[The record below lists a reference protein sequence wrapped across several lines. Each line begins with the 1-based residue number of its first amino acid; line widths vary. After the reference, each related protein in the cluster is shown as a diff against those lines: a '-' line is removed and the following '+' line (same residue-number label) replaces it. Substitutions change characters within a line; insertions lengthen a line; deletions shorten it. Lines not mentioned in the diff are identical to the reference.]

1 MIAPLYALAP
11 RAETALWIQST
22 FIALAAL
29 PLFFL
34 ARRRLGAWSACLVA
48 LGYLLYPLV
57 HGPNLYD
64 FHFITMTPFF
74 IWTSVVLLEARR
86 DWLAAATIACSLL
99 IREDAAAGVAMIGAY
114 LIMTRQRAR
123 VGLLLGAIGCTYV
136 LLMKL
141 VIMPG
146 GLGHAGSFVQIYR
159 GLLPKGAD
167 GFGAVV
173 GTVLANPAFAFK
185 TLLTSDKL
193 VYVLQIATPLAFL
206 PWLRPIGWVCSLPG
220 VLFCLLVTH
229 ALPLIEISFQ
239 YTPHWTTYLF
249 LALIVNVEWL
259 EHGAQNEA
267 PNALPT
273 GVSAGAMPP
282 TGELGVARKHA
293 ALATFALCMLLG
305 SHQFGAILQQN
316 TARAGYG
323 AFVFGTTK
331 AQEADYAAL
340 RALVAQVP
348 KDARIVASE
357 TIVPHVS
364 NRRYAY
370 TLRIGVFDAD
380 YLLAVTEGVLSDE
393 RKRLQGE
400 LRGHR
405 FGVVDVRRRF
415 VLMRRGADAA
425 RNAAVLR
432 TLR

>member
-1 MIAPLYALAP
+1 
-11 RAETALWIQST
+11 
-22 FIALAAL
+22 
-29 PLFFL
+29 
-34 ARRRLGAWSACLVA
+34 
-48 LGYLLYPLV
+48 
-57 HGPNLYD
+57 
-64 FHFITMTPFF
+64 
-74 IWTSVVLLEARR
+74 
-86 DWLAAATIACSLL
+86 
-99 IREDAAAGVAMIGAY
+99 
-114 LIMTRQRAR
+114 
-123 VGLLLGAIGCTYV
+123 
-136 LLMKL
+136 MKL

-146 GLGHAGSFVQIYR
+146 GLGHAGSFVEIYR

-267 PNALPT
+267 PPRTRSAIPE

-282 TGELGVARKHA
+282 LTELGTARKHA

-331 AQEADYAAL
+331 AQEADYTAL

-380 YLLAVTEGVLSDE
+380 YLLAVTEGALSDE

-415 VLMRRGADAA
+415 VLMRRGADVRAMRRCCERCGRRSRSRAGFGVGIGFGIGSGLRLRSRLNSSRHDRQLARLTFALARPPSRAVRQQSSPPGRSRGLGDARAA
-425 RNAAVLR
+425 DVARFCGAVGQEHDAVDFGGLAAMAALQQELALVAHAFDQHLELLADASLLACR
-432 TLR
+432 G